1 MQGGQAG
8 EEGSTGWEQGGLDGD
23 KEVVYNDVLRF
34 SDISSIQMLRI

>member
-8 EEGSTGWEQGGLDGD
+8 EEGCAGWEQGELVGD
-23 KEVVYNDVLRF
+23 KQVVYNDVLRF